1 MFLNHKIHES
11 GSVNFCRL
19 TVRKLMGL
27 LPVSTWGAKTSK
39 ERDKVGVRG
48 WGEELTETHMKRA
61 GL

>member
-19 TVRKLMGL
+19 TVRKLMEL

-48 WGEELTETHMKRA
+48 EGGEKS
-61 GL
+61 